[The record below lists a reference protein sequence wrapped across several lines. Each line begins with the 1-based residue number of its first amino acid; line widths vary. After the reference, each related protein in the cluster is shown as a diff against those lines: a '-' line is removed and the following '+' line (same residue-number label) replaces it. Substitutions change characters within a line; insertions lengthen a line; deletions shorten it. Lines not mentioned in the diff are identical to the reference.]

1 MCITNIYIDRYPDG
15 REVEFRQLSTCQYG
29 SPGRPC
35 SAHSTV
41 ENPVRRIQYDEAP
54 TQNILNHP
62 VFPSSPPLSSTSSQR
77 RYSGG
82 ARRASRSLSRSDDGR
97 AYLKRAS
104 IKPTRQ
110 HRKERIVV
118 VDAPPTPTTPPQLF
132 AGTFTAPSSPDPRAR
147 PIIVDERPLHRARS
161 SSRRRAAAA
170 AAAWDSPSTSHTTF
184 DLRADREQREKEER
198 TRRRRE
204 DQLHEEA
211 RRARLIAEANDD
223 ISRRAPIP
231 VSSVPVPIP
240 IPMAAPQQRSRTYLR
255 PVVDQTSAAAV
266 QERMGALTLN
276 GTAPGVADEAMK
288 QRLRE
293 RQMPSRRFTVGPGH
307 RRHRVLYDDG
317 VYRWE

>member
-29 SPGRPC
+29 LPGRPC

-54 TQNILNHP
+54 TQNILNQP
-62 VFPSSPPLSSTSSQR
+62 IFPSSPPLSSTSSQK

-82 ARRASRSLSRSDDGR
+82 APRASRSLSRSDDGR
-97 AYLKRAS
+97 AYLKRTS

-132 AGTFTAPSSPDPRAR
+132 AGTFTAPSSPDPRSR
-147 PIIVDERPLHRARS
+147 PIIVDERPLHRAKS
-161 SSRRRAAAA
+161 PNRRRPAAAG
-170 AAAWDSPSTSHTTF
+170 AWDSPSTSHTSF
-184 DLRADREQREKEER
+184 DLRAEREQRDREER

-204 DQLHEEA
+204 DQLNEEA
-211 RRARLIAEANDD
+211 RRARLIAEANND

-231 VSSVPVPIP
+231 MTSASMSAPIP
-240 IPMAAPQQRSRTYLR
+240 IPAAAPQQRTSRTYLQ
-255 PVVDQTSAAAV
+255 PIVNQTSAAAL
-266 QERMGALTLN
+266 QERMGALTLT
-276 GTAPGVADEAMK
+276 GGVADDAMK